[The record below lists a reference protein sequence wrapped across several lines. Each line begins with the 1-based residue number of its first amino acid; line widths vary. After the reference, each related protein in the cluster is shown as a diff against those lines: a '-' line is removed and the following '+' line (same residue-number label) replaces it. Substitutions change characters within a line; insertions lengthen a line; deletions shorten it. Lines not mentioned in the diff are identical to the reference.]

1 VADGFREWA
10 GKQGDITEKALHKSN
25 AEPIHCN

>member
-1 VADGFREWA
+1 MALGSRQEN
-10 GKQGDITEKALHKSN
+10 GDITEKALHKSN